1 MKVRIRKAGPG
12 ETPGYKNGKLSK
24 FIPRAENGMEVENME
39 MTLVKSVY
47 AALVKGNAEPEK
59 LYKALLAQGVEP
71 PMALNIIK
79 KASLLAEEGKQ
90 ENKQIQQVQ
99 QATQEEDAA
108 TQRALEEEA
117 AKQAQW
123 EKIKMSNDNL
133 NEGINQENLQ
143 AIDEEGIQQQ
153 EYQNEQDA
161 ADDEQFNEMLYGQPS
176 NMMMDDGQQREGGPV
191 KAQFG
196 YDVVNQRGDQGE
208 GPSLTQDELISQVFK
223 MYKDKEGMIPNELD
237 RLIAQ
242 TPGAQNIQFPG
253 IENYIPNYASVFLSD
268 ETLSNNDSDQIYA
281 PPPITAKTGGINK
294 RQFKNELHK
303 FFAEGGEEDPN
314 AEENPEEEEKKSNTT
329 PLDTING
336 DVAKRHD
343 GFLKALSYDAKE
355 KVFNDFMANADP
367 EIQNVEFM
375 KNMKKQGSMNQQA
388 PMAQDG
394 YAVPGSDYMVPE
406 NDFTHYTHGTD
417 DIFNQQMNEYVGQT
431 GGFVDPDRPDL
442 NKFVY
447 GGPDYMDKNTADPYS
462 KDEFP
467 SYGKY
472 GVSVGNIKMSQG
484 GPGGKNPDEY
494 PADEKEKRKLA
505 EEKAAYE
512 WNVLKNKRSDGSSTL
527 VNYAPNLKDPTYQ
540 EILNRQLAEQGL
552 TSDVIETS
560 NKKSVLEME
569 PPKVGETNSQWLAR
583 TTGNPG
589 YNNNTDVWDGTKFVK
604 SGSTDATVEKE
615 WFDLDDPNVIAE
627 KWNPVKD
634 ESTDPYDMITDERI
648 NYKYVP
654 GGSGRVGLMNA
665 LLPWNPF
672 RTVQRYSYDIPYD
685 NLAQIENLRLGPE
698 EYSPF
703 NIRNLD
709 NIGMRGGKKIMK
721 KLGKEIEKL
730 QKGLTQKDETHNVSF
745 NQQVRDYFGDDKKA
759 WRELGPQGRRGSR
772 NEFRRAMEYEAGKN
786 IPQDLP
792 EDNDMNEGTLSYQPE
807 DVQRFQIGGTS
818 SKCPPGSKK
827 DPISGMC
834 RDDAGNTTF
843 PTFTPSSTLNY
854 NNFQKENKGIGN
866 ILKNPWEQG
875 PLDVFGGKYG
885 ALDNKPQGSTTVDDE
900 LPPDRMPTLP
910 QTFSDGSSMESD
922 ELQGVDKKTNPSGK
936 LKMSGKLVTTDYE
949 SGVNV
954 ANAGIKKALGLV
966 DAFGRNKAQNQML
979 LDNSNIMNLA
989 SRSVRQDRLDH
1000 GDLGSGYGQF
1010 RQYGSEQL
1018 ARGAFGKEGGT
1029 FKRGGSQMEYN
1040 EGDELYMTEA
1050 EIAEFIKNGGKLEFV

>member
-1 MKVRIRKAGPG
+1 MSLTGSYLLP
-12 ETPGYKNGKLSK
+12 S
-24 FIPRAENGMEVENME
+24 
-39 MTLVKSVY
+39 
-47 AALVKGNAEPEK
+47 
-59 LYKALLAQGVEP
+59 ALLRHSSLSTSNHIRESIP
-71 PMALNIIK
+71 DFINK
-79 KASLLAEEGKQ
+79 KAA
-90 ENKQIQQVQ
+90 
-99 QATQEEDAA
+99 
-108 TQRALEEEA
+108 
-117 AKQAQW
+117 
-123 EKIKMSNDNL
+123 
-133 NEGINQENLQ
+133 
-143 AIDEEGIQQQ
+143 
-153 EYQNEQDA
+153 
-161 ADDEQFNEMLYGQPS
+161 
-176 NMMMDDGQQREGGPV
+176 
-191 KAQFG
+191 
-196 YDVVNQRGDQGE
+196 
-208 GPSLTQDELISQVFK
+208 
-223 MYKDKEGMIPNELD
+223 
-237 RLIAQ
+237 
-242 TPGAQNIQFPG
+242 
-253 IENYIPNYASVFLSD
+253 
-268 ETLSNNDSDQIYA
+268 
-281 PPPITAKTGGINK
+281 PPITAKTGGINK
-294 RQFKNELHK
+294 KQFKNELHK

-343 GFLKALSYDAKE
+343 GFLKALSYEAKE

-375 KNMKKQGSMNQQA
+375 KNMKPQGSMNQQA
-388 PMAQDG
+388 PMAQNG

-406 NDFTHYTHGTD
+406 NDFTHYTHGAD
-417 DIFNQQMNEYVGQT
+417 DIFHDQMNEYVGQT

-462 KDEFP
+462 KDEFA

-494 PADEKEKRKLA
+494 PADEEN
-505 EEKAAYE
+505 E
-512 WNVLKNKRSDGSSTL
+512 NQDLKM
-527 VNYAPNLKDPTYQ
+527 DPPR
-540 EILNRQLAEQGL
+540 I
-552 TSDVIETS
+552 
-560 NKKSVLEME
+560 
-569 PPKVGETNSQWLAR
+569 GETNSQWLAR

-672 RTVQRYSYDIPYD
+672 RTVQRYSYDLPYD
-685 NLAQIENLRLGPE
+685 NLTQIENLRLGQE

-709 NIGMRGGKKIMK
+709 KIGMRGGKKLMK

-730 QKGLTQKDETHNVSF
+730 QKGLTQKDETHNISF
-745 NQQVRDYFGDDKKA
+745 NQQVRDYFGDDKKG
-759 WRELGPQGRRGSR
+759 WRELGPQGRRASR
-772 NEFRRAMEYEAGKN
+772 NAFRSDMEYQAGKN
-786 IPQDLP
+786 IPKDEP
-792 EDNDMNEGTLSYQPE
+792 EYNDMNEGIESYVPK
-807 DVQRFQIGGTS
+807 DGVQRFQIGGES
-818 SKCPPGSKK
+818 SECPPGYKK

-875 PLDVFGGKYG
+875 PLDIFGGKYG
-885 ALDNKPQGSTTVDDE
+885 ALDNKTQLSTNVDDD
-900 LPPDRMPTLP
+900 LPPDRMSTLP
-910 QTFSDGSSMESD
+910 QTFLDGSSMESD
-922 ELQGVDKKTNPSGK
+922 ELQGVDKKINPSGK
-936 LKMSGKLVTTDYE
+936 LNMSGKLVTTDYE

-954 ANAGIKKALGLV
+954 ANAGMKKALGLV
-966 DAFGRNKAQNQML
+966 DAFGTKKAQNQML

>member
-90 ENKQIQQVQ
+90 ENEQIQQVQ

-153 EYQNEQDA
+153 EYQDQQEGE
-161 ADDEQFNEMLYGQPS
+161 DDQQFNEMLYGQPNS
-176 NMMMDDGQQREGGPV
+176 MMMDDGQQREGGPV

-196 YDVVNQRGDQGE
+196 YDVVNQRGNQGE

-223 MYKDKEGMIPNELD
+223 MYKGKEGMIPNELD

-268 ETLSNNDSDQIYA
+268 ETLPNNNSDQIYA

-375 KNMKKQGSMNQQA
+375 KNMKQQGSMNQQA

-462 KDEFP
+462 KDEFA

-472 GVSVGNIKMSQG
+472 GVSVGNIRMQDGGGSGVGRMAAGDVDYESMMSQSFT
-484 GPGGKNPDEY
+484 PPNSY
-494 PADEKEKRKLA
+494 PSVSQDQKRKLA

-512 WNVLKNKRSDGSSTL
+512 WNVLKNKKSDGSSTL

-540 EILNRQLAEQGL
+540 EILNRHLAEQGL
-552 TSDVIETS
+552 TNENISYDNIENQ
-560 NKKSVLEME
+560 NKEV
-569 PPKVGETNSQWLAR
+569 
-583 TTGNPG
+583 
-589 YNNNTDVWDGTKFVK
+589 
-604 SGSTDATVEKE
+604 KE

-685 NLAQIENLRLGPE
+685 NLAQIENLRLGQE

-709 NIGMRGGKKIMK
+709 KIGMRGGKKLMK

-730 QKGLTQKDETHNVSF
+730 QKGLTQKDETHNISF

-807 DVQRFQIGGTS
+807 DVQRFQIGGES

-854 NNFQKENKGIGN
+854 NNFQKENKGTGN

-885 ALDNKPQGSTTVDDE
+885 ALDNKTQLSTTVDDE

-936 LKMSGKLVTTDYE
+936 LNMSGKLVTTDYE

-954 ANAGIKKALGLV
+954 ANAGMKKALGLV
-966 DAFGRNKAQNQML
+966 DPFGRNKAQNQML

>member
-24 FIPRAENGMEVENME
+24 FIPRADNGMEVENME
-39 MTLVKSVY
+39 MILVKSVY
-47 AALVKGNAEPEK
+47 KAMMTSKIEPQK
-59 LYKALLAQGVEP
+59 LYEGLLKQGVEP
-71 PMALNIIK
+71 QMALNVIK
-79 KASLLAEEGKQ
+79 KASMFAQEGAQ
-90 ENKQIQQVQ
+90 ENAQVEQAQQV
-99 QATQEEDAA
+99 TQEEDAA

-133 NEGINQENLQ
+133 NEEGAEEDEQNYEEDLQ
-143 AIDEEGIQQQ
+143 QQQ
-153 EYQNEQDA
+153 EYQDEDDA
-161 ADDEQFNEMLYGQPS
+161 ESDEEFNNMLFDDSQVPQQKYG
-176 NMMMDDGQQREGGPV
+176 GLAR
-191 KAQFG
+191 AQFG
-196 YDVVNQRGDQGE
+196 YDVVNQRGNQNE
-208 GPSLTQDELISQVFK
+208 APSLTQDELVEQVFK
-223 MYKDKEGMIPNELD
+223 MYKGNENMIPNELD

-242 TPGAQNIQFPG
+242 TPGAQNINFPG
-253 IENYIPNYASVFLSD
+253 IEKYIPNYAPIFLSEGSSPREGID
-268 ETLSNNDSDQIYA
+268 LPE
-281 PPPITAKTGGINK
+281 PMMAKRGGINK

-314 AEENPEEEEKKSNTT
+314 AEQDPEEEKKSNTT

-367 EIQNVEFM
+367 EIQNVDFM
-375 KNMKKQGSMNQQA
+375 KNMKQQGSMNQQA
-388 PMAQDG
+388 PMAQNG

-406 NDFTHYTHGTD
+406 NDFTHYTHGAD

-462 KDEFP
+462 KDEFA

-512 WNVLKNKRSDGSSTL
+512 WNILKNKKSNGSSTL
-527 VNYAPNLKDPTYQ
+527 VNYAPNLKDPVYQ
-540 EILNRQLAEQGL
+540 EILSRQLAEQGL

-672 RTVQRYSYDIPYD
+672 RTVQRYSYDLPYD
-685 NLAQIENLRLGPE
+685 NLTQIENLRLGQE

-709 NIGMRGGKKIMK
+709 KIGMRGGKKLMK

-759 WRELGPQGRRGSR
+759 WRELGPQGRRASR
-772 NEFRRAMEYEAGKN
+772 NAFRSDMEYQAGKN
-786 IPQDLP
+786 IPKDEP
-792 EDNDMNEGTLSYQPE
+792 EYNDMNEGIESYVPE
-807 DVQRFQIGGTS
+807 GMQRFQIGGES
-818 SKCPPGSKK
+818 SKCPPGYKK

-875 PLDVFGGKYG
+875 PLDIFGGKYG
-885 ALDNKPQGSTTVDDE
+885 ALDNKTQLSTNVDDD
-900 LPPDRMPTLP
+900 LPPDRMSTLP

-936 LKMSGKLVTTDYE
+936 LNMSGKLVTTDYE

-954 ANAGIKKALGLV
+954 FNAGMKKALGLV
-966 DAFGRNKAQNQML
+966 DPFGKNKAQNQML

-989 SRSVRQDRLDH
+989 SRTVRQDLNDH
-1000 GDLGSGYGQF
+1000 QDLGSAYGGF
-1010 RQYGSEQL
+1010 RTYGAEQQG
-1018 ARGAFGKEGGT
+1018 RGSFGKDGGT
-1029 FKRGGSQMEYN
+1029 FKRGGSQMEYS

-1050 EIAEFIKNGGKLEFV
+1050 EIAEFIRNGGKLEFV

>member
-47 AALVKGNAEPEK
+47 KAMMTSKIEPQK
-59 LYKALLAQGVEP
+59 LYEGLLTQGVEP
-71 PMALNIIK
+71 PMALRVIK
-79 KASLLAEEGKQ
+79 KASMFAQEGEQ
-90 ENKQIQQVQ
+90 ENAQVEQAQQV
-99 QATQEEDAA
+99 TQEEDAA
-108 TQRALEEEA
+108 TQRAIEEEA

-133 NEGINQENLQ
+133 NEEGAEEDEQNYEEDLQ
-143 AIDEEGIQQQ
+143 QQQ
-153 EYQNEQDA
+153 EYQDEDDA
-161 ADDEQFNEMLYGQPS
+161 ESDEEFNNMLFDDSQVPQQKYG
-176 NMMMDDGQQREGGPV
+176 GLAR
-191 KAQFG
+191 AQFG
-196 YDVVNQRGDQGE
+196 YDVVNQRGNQNE
-208 GPSLTQDELISQVFK
+208 APSLTQDELVEQVFK
-223 MYKDKEGMIPNELD
+223 MYKGNENMIPNELD

-242 TPGAQNIQFPG
+242 TPGAQNINFPG
-253 IENYIPNYASVFLSD
+253 IEKYIPNYAPIFLS
-268 ETLSNNDSDQIYA
+268 EGDSPREGIDL
-281 PPPITAKTGGINK
+281 PEPMMAKRGGINK

-303 FFAEGGEEDPN
+303 FFAEGGEGDPN
-314 AEENPEEEEKKSNTT
+314 AEQDPEAEKETKQAT

-336 DVAKRHD
+336 DVAKRKD
-343 GFLKALSYDAKE
+343 GFLKALSFEAKE

-367 EIQNVEFM
+367 EIQNVEFI
-375 KNMKKQGSMNQQA
+375 KNMNQQA
-388 PMAQDG
+388 PRAQDG

-406 NDFTHYTHGTD
+406 NDFTHYTHGAD
-417 DIFNQQMNEYVGQT
+417 DIFNQQMNEYVNQT

-462 KDEFP
+462 KDEFA

-494 PADEKEKRKLA
+494 PADETNNDNTDDLKL
-505 EEKAAYE
+505 ESP
-512 WNVLKNKRSDGSSTL
+512 R
-527 VNYAPNLKDPTYQ
+527 
-540 EILNRQLAEQGL
+540 I
-552 TSDVIETS
+552 
-560 NKKSVLEME
+560 
-569 PPKVGETNSQWLAR
+569 GETNSQWLLR
-583 TTGNPG
+583 VTGNPG
-589 YNNNTDVWDGTKFVK
+589 YYQNNAVWDGTQFVGTGASPGNG
-604 SGSTDATVEKE
+604 SGS
-615 WFDLDDPNVIAE
+615 
-627 KWNPVKD
+627 

-685 NLAQIENLRLGPE
+685 NLAQIENLRLGQE

-709 NIGMRGGKKIMK
+709 KIGMRGGKKLMK

-730 QKGLTQKDETHNVSF
+730 QKGLTQKDETHNISF

-786 IPQDLP
+786 IPKDEP
-792 EDNDMNEGTLSYQPE
+792 EYNDMNEGIESYVPE
-807 DVQRFQIGGTS
+807 DMQRFQIGGES
-818 SKCPPGSKK
+818 SKCPPGYKK

-854 NNFQKENKGIGN
+854 NNFQKEDKGIGN

-875 PLDVFGGKYG
+875 PLDIFGGKYG
-885 ALDNKPQGSTTVDDE
+885 ALDNKTQLSTNVDDD
-900 LPPDRMPTLP
+900 LPPDRMSTLP

-936 LKMSGKLVTTDYE
+936 LNMSGKLVTTDYE

-954 ANAGIKKALGLV
+954 ANAGIKKGLGLV

>member
-1 MKVRIRKAGPG
+1 
-12 ETPGYKNGKLSK
+12 
-24 FIPRAENGMEVENME
+24 
-39 MTLVKSVY
+39 
-47 AALVKGNAEPEK
+47 
-59 LYKALLAQGVEP
+59 
-71 PMALNIIK
+71 
-79 KASLLAEEGKQ
+79 
-90 ENKQIQQVQ
+90 
-99 QATQEEDAA
+99 
-108 TQRALEEEA
+108 
-117 AKQAQW
+117 
-123 EKIKMSNDNL
+123 
-133 NEGINQENLQ
+133 
-143 AIDEEGIQQQ
+143 
-153 EYQNEQDA
+153 
-161 ADDEQFNEMLYGQPS
+161 
-176 NMMMDDGQQREGGPV
+176 
-191 KAQFG
+191 
-196 YDVVNQRGDQGE
+196 
-208 GPSLTQDELISQVFK
+208 
-223 MYKDKEGMIPNELD
+223 MYKGKEGMIPNELD

-268 ETLSNNDSDQIYA
+268 ATLPNNDSDQIYA

-314 AEENPEEEEKKSNTT
+314 AEENPEEEKKSNTT

-375 KNMKKQGSMNQQA
+375 KNMKQQGSMNQQA

-462 KDEFP
+462 KDEFA
-467 SYGKY
+467 SYAKY
-472 GVSVGNIKMSQG
+472 GVSVGNIRMQDG
-484 GPGGKNPDEY
+484 GGSGIGRMAAGDVDYESMMNQSFTPPNSY
-494 PADEKEKRKLA
+494 PSANNANDLKLDSP
-505 EEKAAYE
+505 
-512 WNVLKNKRSDGSSTL
+512 R
-527 VNYAPNLKDPTYQ
+527 
-540 EILNRQLAEQGL
+540 I
-552 TSDVIETS
+552 
-560 NKKSVLEME
+560 
-569 PPKVGETNSQWLAR
+569 GETNSQWLAR

-615 WFDLDDPNVIAE
+615 LFDVDDPNVIAE

-685 NLAQIENLRLGPE
+685 NLAQIENLRLGQE

-709 NIGMRGGKKIMK
+709 KIGMRGGKKIMK

-786 IPQDLP
+786 IPKDLP
-792 EDNDMNEGTLSYQPE
+792 EDNDMNEGTLSYEPE
-807 DVQRFQIGGTS
+807 NVQRFQIGGQS
-818 SKCPPGSKK
+818 FDDRFGGCPPGSKK
-827 DPISGMC
+827 DPISGLC
-834 RDDAGNTTF
+834 KDTTGNTVT
-843 PTFTPSSTLNY
+843 PTFISDATKNFDEFSKDINDQYENPYKYTTDMFTGDTKEKEGLFTNPYTDQLNMNQPKFDYTP
-854 NNFQKENKGIGN
+854 
-866 ILKNPWEQG
+866 P
-875 PLDVFGGKYG
+875 VF
-885 ALDNKPQGSTTVDDE
+885 NKPKQ
-900 LPPDRMPTLP
+900 
-910 QTFSDGSSMESD
+910 
-922 ELQGVDKKTNPSGK
+922 NGK

-954 ANAGIKKALGLV
+954 ANAGMKKALGLV
-966 DAFGRNKAQNQML
+966 DPFGKNKAQNQML
-979 LDNSNIMNLA
+979 LDNSNIRNLA
-989 SRSVRQDRLDH
+989 SRTVRQDRLDNQ
-1000 GDLGSGYGQF
+1000 DLGSAYGGF
-1010 RQYGSEQL
+1010 RTYGSEQL